1 MASLFWT
8 FLKIGFVFFGGGFV
22 LIPVIQGVVVNH
34 LHWLTVAEFTDGVAI
49 SQLTPGP
56 IAVLAT
62 FIGYKQAGV
71 SGAFVATAAVFTPA
85 TLLMLFISRGYRHWR
100 DARALRAAMGG
111 IMPAIIGLI
120 VAAGVQLARSSVHGP
135 RDALIGLGALAL
147 LVRFNV
153 NPAWLILGAAG
164 LGYLLRF

>member
-22 LIPVIQGVVVNH
+22 LIPVIQGVAVSQ
-34 LHWLTVAEFTDGVAI
+34 LHWLTINEFTDGVAI

-62 FIGYKQAGV
+62 FIGYREAGV
-71 SGAFVATAAVFTPA
+71 AGAFVATAAVFIPA
-85 TLLMLFISRGYRHWR
+85 TLLMLFLSHGYRRWR
-100 DARALRAAMGG
+100 DVRALRAAMDG
-111 IMPAIIGLI
+111 ILPAIVGLI
-120 VAAGVQLARSSVHGP
+120 VAAGIQLGRSSVHGL
-135 RDALIGLGALAL
+135 RDVFIGLGALAL